1 MSLGNHWGLL
11 KEQHELCVFD
21 SCSEWSQLLI
31 QAFAI
36 PSGKILSPR
45 LSRMLD
51 GLMIASEELAFGW
64 KRIICE
70 KPIPFVLY

>member
-1 MSLGNHWGLL
+1 MSYVYLTVALSGLNYL
-11 KEQHELCVFD
+11 SKH
-21 SCSEWSQLLI
+21 
-31 QAFAI
+31 FAI